1 MKWPLGRLLEIT
13 WGKARITGRSGQSH
27 PLDRLKPIIRRW
39 RRASLISRKNFFVPQ
54 KLLEYC
60 VFRRPPRAGR
70 NNFVTGLKPP
80 CPSTEF
86 RLRAA
91 CQKGLQGLRLR
102 DFSCAS
108 HRPFSLLRLRLS
120 SRVVTLNRLS
130 CYRLMI
136 EYLPSLKHQDTPMV
150 HRDVLR
156 RSLCLHA
163 KDDRKGCL
171 SRLKAH

>member
-1 MKWPLGRLLEIT
+1 MIIIQSE
-13 WGKARITGRSGQSH
+13 QSH
-27 PLDRLKPIIRRW
+27 PLDRLKSIIRRW
-39 RRASLISRKNFFVPQ
+39 RRASLISRKNFFVQQ

-108 HRPFSLLRLRLS
+108 HRPFFLLRLRLL

-130 CYRLMI
+130 CYHLLI
-136 EYLPSLKHQDTPMV
+136 EHLHSLKHQDTPIV
-150 HRDVLR
+150 RKDVLR
-156 RSLCLHA
+156 RNLCLHA
-163 KDDRKGCL
+163 KGDRKGCL
-171 SRLKAH
+171 SHLKAHWSS